1 MMGGENRAMLR
12 VTNLTKE
19 FPINQGVFKKSKV
32 AVHAVTDV
40 SFEVREGE
48 TMGLVGES
56 GCGKSTAGRSVLRLI
71 EPTSGTIEYKGRDI
85 TNCPPEKCVCYGG
98 NCR

>member
-40 SFEVREGE
+40 SFEVREGGDYG
-48 TMGLVGES
+48 TRGRVWMWKKYS
-56 GCGKSTAGRSVLRLI
+56 GPLRAA
-71 EPTSGTIEYKGRDI
+71 PH
-85 TNCPPEKCVCYGG
+85 
-98 NCR
+98 

>member
-48 TMGLVGES
+48 TM
-56 GCGKSTAGRSVLRLI
+56 
-71 EPTSGTIEYKGRDI
+71 
-85 TNCPPEKCVCYGG
+85 
-98 NCR
+98 